1 MAVWIFAAEGQDGR
15 RLAPAL
21 LLYGLRE
28 AFGIHSLPR
37 MERTAEGKP
46 YFPDRPEI
54 CFNYSHSGGLALCG
68 ISDVPLGADIE
79 RYRPVRPGL
88 ARRIL
93 SDREYGDWM
102 NCLDQEGRFFSLWT
116 LKESY
121 YKCTGT
127 GIKLPFAAVEFSF
140 APNGQPSRHPPG
152 FVFRSFAGERWR
164 AALCVREGEKS
175 LPDILWISPKD
186 L

>member
-1 MAVWIFAAEGQDGR
+1 MAVWIFAAEGSDGK

-28 AFGIHSLPR
+28 TFGIKSLPH

-54 CFNYSHSGGLALCG
+54 CFNYSHSGGLTLCG
-68 ISDVPLGADIE
+68 ISEAPLGVDIE
-79 RYRPVRPGL
+79 LIRPVRPGL
-88 ARRIL
+88 ARRVM
-93 SDREYGDWM
+93 SRREYEDWIS
-102 NCLDQEGRFFSLWT
+102 CSDQEGRLFSLWT

-121 YKCTGT
+121 FKCTGT
-127 GIKLPFAAVEFSF
+127 GLKLPLGAVEFSC
-140 APNGQPSRHPPG
+140 APNGKFACHLPG
-152 FVFRSFAGERWR
+152 FAFRSYSGDRWR
-164 AALCVREGEKS
+164 AALCVREGTDS
-175 LPDILWISPKD
+175 LPDILWISTNA